1 MERPEEPHST
11 TADLPVAGKTDQNWI
26 EITDVFLESVKDLEL
41 GELLHDEL
49 FGLFDAMSAIEMMD
63 PKMDAGMLCNRG
75 ARKITSFEQAVA
87 DGLLPLNDLPPP
99 TLLGIIDGTLAR
111 LVSWLEGHSLAQ
123 TVFTCLYLHRPY
135 APQDR
140 ALKVFCLSVYKLLD
154 VIKDLLH
161 KAMVFEEE
169 DFQPMQ
175 YGFHLNPDISEQRMI
190 GMLREVEEE
199 LHRKSRNKQC
209 EQPEI
214 QAIFVRIKFVRIFL
228 QALNTLRK
236 EDQPSNSLNDC
247 QRLLQSGV
255 EMLQAMKETVQM
267 GQGANDDDDEIACF
281 EPSINQRLL
290 PPTFPRYTKI
300 KKRSD
305 AIVHLLEMLER
316 FKVVCRAQGLT
327 TFHQTLELFADF
339 SQSGPCL
346 VSRSALQL
354 VGRNTGSSREALREA
369 LRNFCGPHAL
379 SSRALPAA
387 RSAADGFLA
396 RASRP
401 AALLLQLSGHNRARQ
416 RDKLAMLLD
425 DLAVLQE
432 EAERADSA
440 CALALGQPPRPHF
453 ATWALYHTLRTQALY
468 LLAGFELEL
477 YAEHEYYYIYWY
489 LYECIYGWLISTLSR
504 ADSLLQEA
512 WNGTAAVATG
522 SGKGT
527 RRQKPNKAARRP
539 RPHSKDAV
547 RLQAFQQLAGGYF
560 KALLGLLREGLL
572 QAPLPGFDRERVRFE
587 HRFGVFSRLETPP
600 SAAYRDF
607 RAAAQAAGSQGSE
620 QLFLSAGRHFG
631 QAGQLLAAG
640 GPADS
645 PLARTAKTNFVL
657 LRLLA
662 AGHRPKI
669 KPTFCF
675 NESRHFPVIC
685 LTEGQLTH
693 E

>member
-1 MERPEEPHST
+1 MEKPEEPSST
-11 TADLPVAGKTDQNWI
+11 TDNKPSHNWV
-26 EITDVFLESVKDLEL
+26 EITDVFKESVKDLQL
-41 GELLHDEL
+41 GELLHDDL
-49 FGLFDAMSAIEMMD
+49 FGLFEAMSAIEMMD

-87 DGLLPLNDLPPP
+87 DGLLTLNEVPPHM
-99 TLLGIIDGTLAR
+99 LLGIIDGTLAR

-140 ALKVFCLSVYKLLD
+140 ALKVFCLAVYKLLD
-154 VIKDLLH
+154 VIKELLH

-190 GMLREVEEE
+190 GMLREVEED
-199 LHRKSRNKQC
+199 LHKKARNKQGD
-209 EQPEI
+209 PES
-214 QAIFVRIKFVRIFL
+214 QAIFARIKFVRILL
-228 QALNTLRK
+228 QVLNSLRK
-236 EDQPSNSLNDC
+236 EDQQQNSLNDC
-247 QRLLQSGV
+247 QRLLNSAM
-255 EMLQAMKETVQM
+255 EMLQIIKDSVKLGE
-267 GQGANDDDDEIACF
+267 GARDGEEELACF

-300 KKRSD
+300 KKRAE
-305 AIVHLLEMLER
+305 AIEHFIDMVER
-316 FKVVCRAQGLT
+316 FKVVCKAQGINS
-327 TFHQTLELFADF
+327 FHQAMELFAEF

-354 VGRNTGSSREALREA
+354 VGRNAGSSREALREA
-369 LRNFCGPHAL
+369 LRNFCGSHAL
-379 SSRALPAA
+379 SSRAIPTA
-387 RSAADGFLA
+387 RATADAFLA
-396 RASRP
+396 RAGRP

-416 RDKLAMLLD
+416 RDKLAVLLEEFA
-425 DLAVLQE
+425 LLQE
-432 EAERADSA
+432 EAERADAA
-440 CALALGQPPRPHF
+440 CASSLGVPPKPHF
-453 ATWALYHTLRTQALY
+453 ATWALYHTLRGQALY

-477 YAEHEYYYIYWY
+477 YAEHEYYYVYWY

-512 WNGTAAVATG
+512 WNGTAAVSQG
-522 SGKGT
+522 GKGG
-527 RRQKPNKAARRP
+527 RRQKPNKTARRP
-539 RPHSKDAV
+539 RPHARDAV

-560 KALLGLLREGLL
+560 KALLGLLRDGLL

-587 HRFGVFSRLETPP
+587 HRFGAFSRLPAPP
-600 SAAYRDF
+600 PAAYRDF

-620 QLFLSAGRHFG
+620 QLFLCAGRHFA

-640 GPADS
+640 GAGDA

-675 NESRHFPVIC
+675 NESKQFPVIC

-693 E
+693 D

>member
-1 MERPEEPHST
+1 MDPLEETHST
-11 TADLPVAGKTDQNWI
+11 TSEYPVGQNQWM
-26 EITDVFLESVKDLEL
+26 EITDLFTESVKDLQL
-41 GELLHDEL
+41 GELLHDDL
-49 FGLFDAMSAIEMMD
+49 FGLFEAMSAIEMMD

-75 ARKITSFEQAVA
+75 ARKITSFEQAVT
-87 DGLLPLNDLPPP
+87 DGLLPLNDLEAI
-99 TLLGIIDGTLAR
+99 TLLGIVDGTLAR

-140 ALKVFCLSVYKLLD
+140 ALKVFCLAVYKLLD

-161 KAMVFEEE
+161 KAEVYEEE

-199 LHRKSRNKQC
+199 LHRKVRNKQA
-209 EQPEI
+209 ERET
-214 QAIFVRIKFVRIFL
+214 QAIFARIKFIRIFL
-228 QALNTLRK
+228 QVLNTLRK
-236 EDQPSNSLNDC
+236 EDQQPNSLNDC
-247 QRLLQSGV
+247 QRLLHSAGEVLQIMKDTV
-255 EMLQAMKETVQM
+255 EL
-267 GQGANDDDDEIACF
+267 GQGAKDDEEELACF

-305 AIVHLLEMLER
+305 SIAHFIEMTDRL
-316 FKVVCRAQGLT
+316 KVVCKAQGIT
-327 TFHQTLELFADF
+327 SFHQAIELFADF
-339 SQSGPCL
+339 SQSSPCL

-354 VGRNTGSSREALREA
+354 VGRNVGTTKEALKEA
-369 LRNFCGPHAL
+369 IKNFCAPQAL
-379 SSRALPAA
+379 SSRVSTSAKLAAENFLAKAA
-387 RSAADGFLA
+387 R
-396 RASRP
+396 P
-401 AALLLQLSGHNRARQ
+401 AFSLLQLSGHNRARQ
-416 RDKLAMLLD
+416 RDKLAMLLEEFSI
-425 DLAVLQE
+425 LQE
-432 EAERADSA
+432 DAERADAA
-440 CALALGQPPRPHF
+440 CALALGVPARPHF
-453 ATWALYHTLRTQALY
+453 ATWALYHTLRAQALY

-477 YAEHEYYYIYWY
+477 YAEHECYYIYWY

-512 WNGTAAVATG
+512 WNGSVGTP
-522 SGKGT
+522 SGNKGG
-527 RRQKPNKAARRP
+527 RRQKPNKATKRP
-539 RPHSKDAV
+539 RPHGRDAV
-547 RLQAFQQLAGGYF
+547 RLQAYQQLAGGYF
-560 KALLGLLREGLL
+560 KALLGLLREELL

-587 HRFGVFSRLETPP
+587 HRFSAFTRLSAPP

-620 QLFLSAGRHFG
+620 QLFLCAGRHFA

-640 GPADS
+640 GSVDA